1 MGCPENLPEQLLNA
15 QEAEFCIA
23 PGTPLMGLRGKQQL
37 LVFHSVMD
45 LPAATDVGSVG
56 APQLGDTSYNTV
68 WVVQL

>member
-1 MGCPENLPEQLLNA
+1 
-15 QEAEFCIA
+15 
-23 PGTPLMGLRGKQQL
+23 MGLRGKQQL

-45 LPAATDVGSVG
+45 LPADVGSVG

>member
-1 MGCPENLPEQLLNA
+1 
-15 QEAEFCIA
+15 
-23 PGTPLMGLRGKQQL
+23 MGLRGKQQL

-68 WVVQL
+68 WVAQL